1 MAILR
6 TTPGGRPSITLER
19 TLAHPPE
26 KVWRAVTS
34 PEELAHWFP
43 AAVTLPDA
51 PAPGGKITFTFTETG
66 DVSEGEIVGYQP
78 PEVFEFTWNSDLIR
92 IEVSADGTG
101 SRLAFTHVFNR
112 GEPDIALL
120 GAGRHVTG
128 WVACLDSLEA
138 TLDGRTPEMP
148 TDWHARM
155 VHYLE
160 EFGLEDGEVLDGGT
174 IRFRRDL
181 VWPPAED
188 VWKRLPQPEA
198 GAEVLE
204 SRSPEVLAHTWLHDG
219 KPAGEVRWEVTA
231 DPLDGVRVELTQTV
245 PAELADQLPD
255 LLTAR
260 HEQLNALFA
269 GTFKVELEPWSAE
282 RKAEVRKRYSS

>member
-6 TTPGGRPSITLER
+6 TTPGGRPSVKLER

-43 AAVTLPDA
+43 AAVTLPDDLS
-51 PAPGGKITFTFTETG
+51 PGGKITFTFTETG
-66 DVSEGEIVGYQP
+66 DTSEGEIVGYRP

-92 IEVSADGTG
+92 IEVSADGAG
-101 SRLAFTHVFNR
+101 SKLAFTHVFNR

-138 TLDGRTPEMP
+138 TLDGRTPELP

-155 VHYLE
+155 LATSRNSAWRTAKSWTAGCCGSAATWCGRRPRTSGSGCPSRKTGRRCWSRGRRRCWPTPGCTTE
-160 EFGLEDGEVLDGGT
+160 NRPGASGG
-174 IRFRRDL
+174 R
-181 VWPPAED
+181 
-188 VWKRLPQPEA
+188 
-198 GAEVLE
+198 
-204 SRSPEVLAHTWLHDG
+204 
-219 KPAGEVRWEVTA
+219 
-231 DPLDGVRVELTQTV
+231 
-245 PAELADQLPD
+245 
-255 LLTAR
+255 
-260 HEQLNALFA
+260 
-269 GTFKVELEPWSAE
+269 
-282 RKAEVRKRYSS
+282 